1 MTIVLGTMS
10 FVFSQALSSK
20 DVSRDYKKER
30 KRIEAMNE
38 DPEIKAVMLNQLDS
52 TYKVEYE
59 KAVARENG
67 QNAPT
72 TTTTTQQS
80 MGGSFS
86 LPNFQGKSINITKA
100 ADAYAKVKM
109 TDAKA
114 DYIRNMNSNNSNG
127 ESNSSSGYIGVIVNN
142 FPYYMTTV
150 VVTECD
156 ENWKPINGG
165 FNYTFELKPGEKM
178 EYYLFPG
185 KWIIKSTA
193 WNSYT
198 KFNPRIKYKDLD
210 PLSFSFYE
218 GKKYYW
224 GSINGFE

>member
-1 MTIVLGTMS
+1 MMLVVATIS
-10 FVFSQALSSK
+10 FTFSQNSSQIYQ
-20 DVSRDYKKER
+20 DWQKER
-30 KRIEAMNE
+30 EKIKEKNE
-38 DPEIKAVMLNQLDS
+38 DPEIIQNELNKLDS
-52 TYKVEYE
+52 TYISFYRLALENE
-59 KAVARENG
+59 KT
-67 QNAPT
+67 PIT
-72 TTTTTQQS
+72 TTSTQQS

-100 ADAYAKVKM
+100 AEAYAKVKM

-156 ENWKPINGG
+156 ENWKPVNGG

-178 EYYLFPG
+178 EYSLLPG

-198 KFNPRIKYKDLD
+198 KFNPRIKCKDLD
-210 PLSFSFYE
+210 PLSFSYYE